1 MMKSAVT
8 ILSAA
13 LIAAV
18 TIQAAAASERR
29 HVRKAHP
36 APTAQTYRDSNAW
49 YAPAQPSV
57 PDWQR
62 YSNGA
67 MSAPAGR

>member
-18 TIQAAAASERR
+18 TIQAAAAGERR
-29 HVRKAHP
+29 KAQP
-36 APTAQTYRDSNAW
+36 APVAQPYRDSNAW
-49 YAPAQPSV
+49 YATVQPSA
-57 PDWQR
+57 PDWER

>member
-1 MMKSAVT
+1 MMKSTFT

-18 TIQAAAASERR
+18 TIQAAPASERR
-29 HVRKAHP
+29 HVRKTHP
-36 APTAQTYRDSNAW
+36 APAVQTYRDSNAW